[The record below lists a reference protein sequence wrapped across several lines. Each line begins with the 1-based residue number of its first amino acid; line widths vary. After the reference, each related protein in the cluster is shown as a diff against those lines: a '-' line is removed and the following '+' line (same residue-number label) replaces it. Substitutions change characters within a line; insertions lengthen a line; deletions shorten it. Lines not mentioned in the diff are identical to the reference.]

1 MTVRHQIEQSPS
13 HTFTTAGT
21 YNVVLTASD
30 SNGGSSTKQTTI
42 TVNQAPVTLAADFT
56 ASTTTGN
63 APLNVQFTDK
73 STGASSLSW
82 NFGDGLTSNQQ
93 SPSHTFSTAGTY
105 TVVLTASDSNGGS
118 STKQTTITVTGTP
131 VILTADFTASTTT
144 GNAPLNVQ
152 FTDTSTGS
160 PTSWFWNFGDGQTS
174 NQQSPSHTFSTAGT
188 YNVVLT
194 VSDSNNQ
201 YRKQMTITVNAP
213 SSTAPVAAFTATPT
227 YGTSPLTVQF
237 TDQSTN
243 TPTSWTWDFNND
255 GIVDSYEQNPSYA
268 YSTAGTYTVKLTAT
282 NSGGTDDEV
291 KSGYIVVSN
300 PLLTPVQEIRQ
311 MTATVQSLVISG
323 VLTKNDGNKLISKLD
338 TAIKYL
344 DARQANRAI
353 KELNAFITQVEVD
366 VQRGKLSSTQGQALV
381 DEANSVINVL

>member
-1 MTVRHQIEQSPS
+1 M
-13 HTFTTAGT
+13 
-21 YNVVLTASD
+21 L
-30 SNGGSSTKQTTI
+30 I
-42 TVNQAPVTLAADFT
+42 TVNPVSVLATADFT
-56 ASTTTGN
+56 ANPTTGN
-63 APLNVQFTDK
+63 APLTVQFTDK

-82 NFGDGLTSNQQ
+82 NFGDGLTSAEK
-93 SPSHTFSTAGTY
+93 SPSYTFTNPGTY
-105 TVVLTASDSNGGS
+105 NVILTAVDSNGRG
-118 STKQTTITVTGTP
+118 STKQVTITVTQAP
-131 VILTADFTASTTT
+131 IILAADFIANPTT

-160 PTSWFWNFGDGQTS
+160 PTSWSWNFGDGQTS
-174 NQQSPSHTFSTAGT
+174 DQHSPSHTFSTAGT
-188 YNVVLT
+188 YIVVLT

-243 TPTSWTWDFNND
+243 TPTSRTWDFNND
-255 GIVDSYEQNPSYA
+255 GIVDSYDQNPSYA
-268 YSTAGTYTVKLTAT
+268 YATAGTYTVKLTAT
-282 NSGGTDDEV
+282 NAVGTDDEV

-300 PLLTPVQEIRQ
+300 PLLTPVQELRQ

-323 VLTKNDGNKLISKLD
+323 VLTKNDGNKLISNLD

-366 VQRGKLSSTQGQALV
+366 VQRGKLSPTQGQTLV